1 MKPTRCFRHFPQP
14 IRSQIARGGRM
25 GSRTAW
31 IFLAAALGTSTGCQ
45 ALGLGRSGPTPPP
58 LAQQSLTVDEI
69 VARNNQTVQSIAGFQ
84 AHAGVALN
92 SNGRG
97 GSVRGVMT
105 VEKPRNFRMR
115 AGAALSDDADIGS
128 NDELFWVW
136 MKNRKDR
143 KIYIGYYD
151 QTGSAPGI
159 GEMFQPDWVIEA
171 LGFHEITP
179 DEQKDITLERGRDPA
194 TLVLEHRRYDAEGK
208 PSRKTTIVDAKTGR
222 VREHLFYGPGKNG
235 DVLLA
240 RAVAKDYQ
248 RIPVQGDDRVDSVVL
263 PRRVQVEWLQ
273 PDQPPL
279 VVDVTINDP
288 KIVALAPKD
297 REALFTPPR
306 KPGYEIVRLNEIPR
320 GERLTERTPR
330 SSSIELSTPLSL
342 DDDEAARASGGF
354 SRRRPPPSSIDRGVD
369 SGVKPSSASSDD
381 QDPVDALPS
390 SSRN

>member
-1 MKPTRCFRHFPQP
+1 
-14 IRSQIARGGRM
+14 M

-58 LAQQSLTVDEI
+58 LAKQTLTVDEI

-84 AHAGVALN
+84 AHAGIALN

-208 PSRKTTIVDAKTGR
+208 PSRKTTIVDATTGR
-222 VREHLFYGPGKNG
+222 VREHLFYGPGKKSE
-235 DVLLA
+235 VLLA